1 MRTVSASDA
10 NRQFSSLLRE
20 VSQGGVITV
29 VSRGK
34 PAAVIGPPNSADSRR
49 AIAKHNLLERLRR
62 QKASGKRN
70 WTRADLYD

>member
-34 PAAVIGPPNSADSRR
+34 VAAVIGPPNSKDGRR
-49 AIAKHNLLERLRR
+49 EIAKRGLVERLRR
-62 QKASGKRN
+62 QKASGARN
-70 WTRADLYD
+70 WTRAELYD

>member
-20 VSQGGVITV
+20 VSRGGVITV

-34 PAAVIGPPNSADSRR
+34 PAAVIGPPNLADSRR
-49 AIAKHNLLERLRR
+49 AIAKRGLLERLRR
-62 QKASGKRN
+62 QKVSGPRN